1 MARAPEL
8 EAVLQAWFDLETCA
22 PAEHSAR
29 SARLDDLLDA
39 AIVSAGMKNVSR
51 RDIMMAL
58 RDQYR
63 EFARAKH
70 IEQRQRL
77 SRLR

>member
-8 EAVLQAWFDLETCA
+8 EAILQAWFDLETCA
-22 PAEHSAR
+22 PAEQSSHNR
-29 SARLDDLLDA
+29 RLQELLDL
-39 AIVSAGMKNVSR
+39 AISKAGMKNVAR
-51 RDIMMAL
+51 RDLMIAL

-63 EFARAKH
+63 EFAKAKY

-77 SRLR
+77 SRLK